1 MVQLSYGGPFF
12 EVFFAFDLY
21 ENAGAVRFILS
32 QGKPV
37 VNILHVLSGDFVTG
51 SETSTAA
58 LIEQQVKAGHQVLIA
73 AGSFSQPTKARLVP
87 VPIYDRGFFQRL
99 FNTGSLVKIIRR
111 EKIDIVHAHSR
122 AASWVCHWA
131 CRLTKTAYLSTL
143 HGRQHLHLSNRRHNV
158 YGPRV
163 IAVCENIRE
172 QMLKETSVFEPE
184 QLVVIR
190 NGLNLTTG
198 RE

>member
-1 MVQLSYGGPFF
+1 M
-12 EVFFAFDLY
+12 
-21 ENAGAVRFILS
+21 R
-32 QGKPV
+32 
-37 VNILHVLSGDFVTG
+37 ILHVLSGDFVAG

-58 LIEQQVKAGHQVLIA
+58 LIQRQAGAGHQLFIA
-73 AGSFSQPTKARLVP
+73 AGSFSQPTRAKFIP
-87 VPIYDRGFFQRL
+87 VPIYHRGL
-99 FNTGSLVKIIRR
+99 FHRFLNVRSLIQIIRG

-131 CRLTKTAYLSTL
+131 CRFTQTAYLSTL

-163 IAVCENIRE
+163 ITVCENIRE
-172 QMLKETSVFEPE
+172 QMLSETSVFQPD

-190 NGLNLTTG
+190 NGLNL
-198 RE
+198 

>member
-1 MVQLSYGGPFF
+1 
-12 EVFFAFDLY
+12 
-21 ENAGAVRFILS
+21 
-32 QGKPV
+32 
-37 VNILHVLSGDFVTG
+37 LSGDFVTG

-58 LIEQQVKAGHQVLIA
+58 LIQGQVKAGHQVFIA
-73 AGSFSQPTKARLVP
+73 AGSFNQPTRAKFIP
-87 VPIYDRGFFQRL
+87 VPIYDRGFFRRL
-99 FNTGSLVKIIRR
+99 SNIRSLVKIIRR
-111 EKIDIVHAHSR
+111 EKIDVVHAHSR

-131 CRLTKTAYLSTL
+131 CRLTRTAYLSTL

-172 QMLKETSVFEPE
+172 QMLGETSVFQPE

-190 NGLNLTTG
+190 NGLNLG
-198 RE
+198 GYR